1 MFHLIHSIIRLIFIL
16 YKSKRPAILTLAF
29 SLFLSTNTFAKQP
42 DWVLSGTF
50 LDESNAHAMF
60 VEDGGDELLLEL
72 GDNIQG
78 CTLLGVLHDSAKLYC
93 ENKEYILYL
102 RNSVGDLVLQ
112 AQYEEALTNSKTI
125 VLSKS
130 ELTDYVK
137 QKQKLVS
144 EIGFLPVLEDEK
156 VTGFELSKIRPDTK
170 AASLG
175 LYNGDVIKV
184 VNNVPASDPEFIQRI
199 QELSEVPEVTIQIDR
214 NGRLMAY
221 TYILD

>member
-1 MFHLIHSIIRLIFIL
+1 MSHLIHSIIRLIFIL
-16 YKSKRPAILTLAF
+16 CNFTRLAILSLVFTLI
-29 SLFLSTNTFAKQP
+29 LSTNSFSEQP
-42 DWVLSGTF
+42 EWVLSGTF
-50 LDESNAHAMF
+50 LDSSNAHAMF
-60 VEDGGDELLLEL
+60 VDKGGDELLLEL

-78 CTLLGVLHDSAKLYC
+78 CTLLGVLNDSAKLLC
-93 ENKEYILYL
+93 NNKEYILYL
-102 RNSVGDLVLQ
+102 RNSVGDLILQ
-112 AQYEEALTNSKTI
+112 AQYEEALENSKTI

-130 ELTDYVK
+130 ELNDYVN

-156 VTGFELSKIRPDTK
+156 VTGFALSKIRPDTQ

-175 LYNGDVIKV
+175 LFNGDVIKV
-184 VNNVPASDPEFIQRI
+184 VNNVPASDPDFIQRI
-199 QELSEVPEVTIQIDR
+199 QELSDAPEVTIQIDR

>member
-16 YKSKRPAILTLAF
+16 CNFTRLAILSLVF
-29 SLFLSTNTFAKQP
+29 SLILSTNSFSEQP
-42 DWVLSGTF
+42 EWVLSGTF
-50 LDESNAHAMF
+50 LDSSNAHAMF
-60 VEDGGDELLLEL
+60 VDKGGDELLLEL

-78 CTLLGVLHDSAKLYC
+78 CTLLGVLNDSAKLLC
-93 ENKEYILYL
+93 NNKEYILYL
-102 RNSVGDLVLQ
+102 RNSVGDLILQ
-112 AQYEEALTNSKTI
+112 AQYEEALENSKTI

-130 ELTDYVK
+130 ELNDYVN

-156 VTGFELSKIRPDTK
+156 VTGFALSKIRPDTQ

-175 LYNGDVIKV
+175 LFNGDVIKV
-184 VNNVPASDPEFIQRI
+184 VNNVPASDPDFIQRI
-199 QELSEVPEVTIQIDR
+199 QELSDAPEVTIQIDR